1 MLESATEHDPQPP
14 VNRARLVLAD
24 DHKLVTD
31 CLSPLLNQHFDL
43 VSVVANGQDLVTVVE
58 RIRPDVAI
66 VDISMPIM
74 NGVKAAREI
83 ARISPN
89 TRVIILTM
97 HNDPAYVDEAL
108 RAGVSGF
115 VLKRAAASE
124 LVGAIHDALAGKS
137 FVTPSIAPPPG
148 ARARHRED
156 FLTGR
161 QREVLKL
168 VAEGLSAKE
177 IAGALAISR
186 KTVEFHKAALMAKVG
201 VRSTALLTRFAVD
214 HGIVTQH

>member
-1 MLESATEHDPQPP
+1 MP
-14 VNRARLVLAD
+14 VMRPRIVLAD
-24 DHKLVTD
+24 DHKMMTD
-31 CLSPLLNQHFDL
+31 CLSVKLSEHFDL
-43 VSVVANGQDLVTVVE
+43 SNVVANGQDLVDAVE
-58 RIRPDVAI
+58 RTHPDVAV
-66 VDISMPIM
+66 VDISMPVM

-83 ARISPN
+83 SRISPR
-89 TRVIILTM
+89 TKVIILTM
-97 HNDPAYVDEAL
+97 HNDPAYVDEAM

-115 VLKRAAASE
+115 VLKRAAAGE
-124 LVGAIHDALAGKS
+124 LVTAIRDVLAGKS

-148 ARARHRED
+148 VRPRHRED

-168 VAEGLSAKE
+168 VAEGMSAKE